1 MVRMEGT
8 YGPPQGSCHVVLG
21 GDRWKAVTCASRGV
35 LEPVPLSLALAFPLR
50 PHCSDLLA
58 PRKAG
63 QTSRE
68 SKGCFTTSPLA
79 C

>member
-1 MVRMEGT
+1 MDHRRVPVTLFWEVTDGRRSRA
-8 YGPPQGSCHVVLG
+8 PPVGC
-21 GDRWKAVTCASRGV
+21 WN
-35 LEPVPLSLALAFPLR
+35 PVPLSLALAFPLR